1 MLADDHISGFT
12 NEINNEEIQ
21 EKVEFENINSNKE
34 NIEDNQSETHEIKEE
49 NSKSEENN
57 LPSITIYKEE
67 DENTNVKNNASTE
80 ITVNSINTNQNNLID
95 PYENIDR
102 IELLDYLLSFLD
114 TDSPLNYVLA
124 SYFSKFLITLCNKHP
139 QKVI

>member
-1 MLADDHISGFT
+1 MLADDHISSFT
-12 NEINNEEIQ
+12 NEINNEETQ

-57 LPSITIYKEE
+57 LPSITINKEE